1 MSEQERQ
8 RELEEELEQR
18 ANEALM
24 ELTGRKGSPRS

>member
-8 RELEEELEQR
+8 RELEEELERR

-24 ELTGRKGSPRS
+24 ELTGRS